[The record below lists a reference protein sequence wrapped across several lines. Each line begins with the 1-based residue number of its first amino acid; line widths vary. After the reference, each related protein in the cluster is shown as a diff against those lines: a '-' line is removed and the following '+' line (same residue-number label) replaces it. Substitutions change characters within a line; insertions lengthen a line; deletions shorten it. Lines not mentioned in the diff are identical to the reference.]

1 MIEEKFVSFGF
12 TMDERI
18 SKEVAL
24 EFVAVKQMMIAIFAT
39 LEPHKRQ
46 SIVNSLSKVSSPQ
59 MQDIVKNLKLLP
71 NE

>member
-1 MIEEKFVSFGF
+1 MIEEKFVNFSF
-12 TMDERI
+12 TMDEQI

-39 LEPHKRQ
+39 LEPHKRL
-46 SIVNSLSKVSSPQ
+46 SIINSLSKVSSPQ
-59 MQDIVKNLKLLP
+59 MQDIVRNLKLLH